1 VGSIESGR
9 EAAAEVLQVKL
20 PGNSVYFPTNLPT
33 KAKPEGGL
41 VASQTQLL
49 NELVASFKQYLQ
61 FSPDAHLIL
70 EGHADRRGSVKYNMA
85 LSERRA
91 ERVRSFLV
99 EQGVNAANL
108 ETKGFGKG
116 QNLDAAA
123 VKQLA
128 EQIPDLNAQDRE
140 KVYRRLPIF
149 VLANNRRVDI
159 VLSTTGKKSL
169 EYYPYKAADLKALLA
184 EPHRAK
190 AAPKETKTEVKK

>member
-9 EAAAEVLQVKL
+9 EAEAEVLQVKL
-20 PGNSVYFPTNLPT
+20 PGNSVYFPFDLPT
-33 KAKPEGGL
+33 KAKPEVGL

-49 NELVASFKQYLQ
+49 NELVANLKQYLQ
-61 FSPDAHLIL
+61 FSPDAHVTL

-91 ERVRSFLV
+91 ERVRSYLV
-99 EQGVNAANL
+99 EQGINAANL
-108 ETKGFGKG
+108 QTQGFGKG
-116 QNLDAAA
+116 QELDAAT
-123 VKQLA
+123 VKQLT
-128 EQIPDLNAQDRE
+128 EQNPDLTDQDRK

-184 EPHRAK
+184 EPNRAK
-190 AAPKETKTEVKK
+190 AAPKETKTEATK